1 VDARGRAG
9 NNHRSPTKPV
19 FRRAFYCGL
28 MMSDM
33 GMGGMMHHHGMGPMK
48 PAPAGSP
55 KKQVSNQAGFRRAF
69 YCGLVSAG
77 AAGAGFIGPMPW

>member
-1 VDARGRAG
+1 MARRLWTRTHRVVDARGRAG

-48 PAPAGSP
+48 PAPAAP
-55 KKQVSNQAGFRRAF
+55 AETCYQAHRRRR
-69 YCGLVSAG
+69 C
-77 AAGAGFIGPMPW
+77 